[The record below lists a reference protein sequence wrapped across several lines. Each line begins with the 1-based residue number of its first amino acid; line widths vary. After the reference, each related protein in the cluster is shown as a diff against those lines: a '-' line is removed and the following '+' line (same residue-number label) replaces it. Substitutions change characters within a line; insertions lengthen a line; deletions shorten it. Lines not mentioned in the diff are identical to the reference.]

1 MSSIIP
7 IIASVCDQL
16 ESETRKLN
24 NRKSSLDKVWISDAK
39 SVFDKKH
46 DEMVAHMK
54 DALNRLNNLNDTVR
68 SLNKSVGE
76 ADRDKKAK
84 KNKKASK

>member
-1 MSSIIP
+1 MSSIVS
-7 IIASVCDQL
+7 IIASVSNQL
-16 ESETRKLN
+16 ESDTRKLN
-24 NRKSSLDKVWISDAK
+24 DKKNNLDKVWISDAK
-39 SVFDKKH
+39 KVFIQRH
-46 DEMVAHMK
+46 GEMEAHMK